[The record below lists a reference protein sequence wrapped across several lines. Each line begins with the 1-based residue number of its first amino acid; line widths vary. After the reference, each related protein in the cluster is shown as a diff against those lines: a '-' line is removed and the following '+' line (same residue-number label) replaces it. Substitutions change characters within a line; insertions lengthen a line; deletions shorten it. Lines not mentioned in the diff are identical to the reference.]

1 MKKFHKTA
9 PPRPPPEFY
18 ESLFFMCF
26 LFLRSFS
33 FTLSIWFYCKLPGP
47 NALLNFCS
55 SRGFKLPFVVRLSFT
70 CQNNISSK
78 QKLNFDFLPQKSD
91 FRVSSGQAGG
101 CLGQVGILSRV
112 GAVSTRLSNFGTLSN
127 FVLERCKSCA
137 LECSVTQSQAIVCL
151 VQCRVQTVHFH
162 GCFIS
167 SLQTS
172 GDHFRVTVGVN
183 PGDTLC

>member
-1 MKKFHKTA
+1 MLGAGGDFVTGGGCEHQVVQ
-9 PPRPPPEFY
+9 
-18 ESLFFMCF
+18 LCVG
-26 LFLRSFS
+26 
-33 FTLSIWFYCKLPGP
+33 TLS
-47 NALLNFCS
+47 N
-55 SRGFKLPFVVRLSFT
+55 
-70 CQNNISSK
+70 
-78 QKLNFDFLPQKSD
+78 
-91 FRVSSGQAGG
+91 SG
-101 CLGQVGILSRV
+101 
-112 GAVSTRLSNFGTLSN
+112 TMSN

-151 VQCRVQTVHFH
+151 VQCTVQTVHFH

>member
-1 MKKFHKTA
+1 M
-9 PPRPPPEFY
+9 
-18 ESLFFMCF
+18 L
-26 LFLRSFS
+26 
-33 FTLSIWFYCKLPGP
+33 G
-47 NALLNFCS
+47 
-55 SRGFKLPFVVRLSFT
+55 
-70 CQNNISSK
+70 
-78 QKLNFDFLPQKSD
+78 
-91 FRVSSGQAGG
+91 AGG
-101 CLGQVGILSRV
+101 DFVTGGGCEHQVVQLWNVVQLS
-112 GAVSTRLSNFGTLSN
+112 
-127 FVLERCKSCA
+127 VLERCKSCA

>member
-1 MKKFHKTA
+1 
-9 PPRPPPEFY
+9 
-18 ESLFFMCF
+18 MCSF
-26 LFLRSFS
+26 FLRS
-33 FTLSIWFYCKLPGP
+33 FTLSIWSYSRLPGL
-47 NALLNFCS
+47 NALLNLAHREVTNCH
-55 SRGFKLPFVVRLSFT
+55 LPFVVRLSFT
-70 CQNNISSK
+70 CQNNFSFK

-112 GAVSTRLSNFGTLSN
+112 GAVSTRLSNSA
-127 FVLERCKSCA
+127 LERCKSCA

-151 VQCRVQTVHFH
+151 VQCTVQTVHFH